1 MDLRR
6 AEFLKGAFAFGMA
19 ALSSSVR
26 DVLAGVDESRIPLP
40 SYYDSYLDEVAARVN
55 EIAERAVDGFWFLSD
70 LHIPSNRLQSGRAIA
85 ALTAKVPSIRK
96 TLCGGDLPAA
106 FSSPRFPTPKE
117 GVQYAVDA
125 YRLCWI
131 EPIESSG
138 QHVYTAKGNHDLT
151 IRERARSKNGHTSSL
166 REARQVVMAS
176 KGCSSVVTN
185 ENDPDACYY
194 YFDNRQAK
202 IRYIVA
208 DTSDSVSSS
217 RKYWAVVNGMG
228 EKQLLWLASNAV
240 ATLPENWNAVIMHH
254 IPLTGCVGN
263 EQERL
268 TFASFREFLEAY
280 QNRGKCTLC
289 GKSFD
294 FSSAKGHILLD
305 ISGHHHAERQTFQRG
320 ILHVTEPCDAA
331 YGDYISRSMPWCG
344 NLPKKTQG
352 TIYEQTFDAV
362 QLDPAHD
369 LVHFTRVGGGQ
380 DRSIHTRAIVARVGA
395 SIAMNAPLLAGPI
408 TWGCY
413 DADRVD
419 TRKDPN
425 RRHER
430 LAIYY
435 NDYATIDDRG
445 VLMAKKPGEVMVVAR
460 DAALRKEIFPVRIET
475 QST

>member
-1 MDLRR
+1 MALRR
-6 AEFLKGAFAFGMA
+6 GEFIRGAFAFGMSA
-19 ALSSSVR
+19 MSLPAR
-26 DVLAGVDESRIPLP
+26 AVLASVTERSSPLP
-40 SYYDSYLDEVAARVN
+40 PYYDSYLDEVASRVN
-55 EIAERAVDGFWFLSD
+55 KIAERAVDGFWFLSD
-70 LHIPSNRLQSGRAIA
+70 LHIPSNRLQSGKAIA

-106 FSSPRFPTPKE
+106 FSSPYFPSPKE

-125 YRLCWI
+125 YRLCWV
-131 EPIESSG
+131 EPIEASG
-138 QHVYTAKGNHDLT
+138 QQVYTAKGNHDLT

-228 EKQLLWLASNAV
+228 EAQLLWLASNAV

-268 TFASFREFLEAY
+268 TFAPFREFLEAY

-380 DRSIHTRAIVARVGA
+380 DRSIHTRAIIAYVGA
-395 SIAMNAPLLAGPI
+395 SVAMNARLLSGPI

-413 DADRVD
+413 DADRVN
-419 TRKDPN
+419 TKKETKNPC
-425 RRHER
+425 HQSV
-430 LAIYY
+430 IYY
-435 NDYATIDDRG
+435 NDFATIDSNG
-445 VLMAKKPGEVMVVAR
+445 VLTARKPGEVMVVAR
-460 DAALRKEIFPVRIET
+460 DAALRKEVIPVRVEA
-475 QST
+475 